1 MTFELIQTVEATGT
15 LSEIEFSNIPQDG
28 KDLFVYISAQ
38 SNGSQFQFKINNTDS
53 YYHAKLSGSDTDISG
68 LGNSGT
74 NIYVYNTGGYNTGE
88 WALMKWRF
96 SRYADS
102 TQKLLTYDAIRGS
115 SQTPTN
121 IPNNAPE
128 FGGLARYD
136 STDGKAA
143 ITSIKFIAPFYTG
156 STMSLY
162 KTY

>member
-1 MTFELIQTVEATGT
+1 MTFELIETVEATST

-28 KDLFVYISAQ
+28 KDLFIYVSAQ
-38 SNGSQFQFKINNTDS
+38 SAGNQFQFKINNTS
-53 YYHAKLSGSDTDISG
+53 GYYHTKLSGAGTAING
-68 LGNSGT
+68 LQNNGA
-74 NIYVYNTGGYNTGE
+74 NIYVYNTGQSSRGE

-102 TQKLLTYDAIRGS
+102 TQKLLTYDAILGS
-115 SQTPTN
+115 SQTPSN
-121 IPNNAPE
+121 IPDNAPE